1 MAIESAKEQKK
12 FKTKNVSE
20 SSNDYN
26 PKVTIYQLNQL
37 SGVSGT
43 TEYKC
48 PSCEKVKSQNL
59 CFPVP
64 ACDTIINPLQF
75 GRKRV

>member
-1 MAIESAKEQKK
+1 MSYHFAMGAIN
-12 FKTKNVSE
+12 KTTNKYEYPRIANKC
-20 SSNDYN
+20 N
-26 PKVTIYQLNQL
+26 K
-37 SGVSGT
+37 
-43 TEYKC
+43 YKC
-48 PSCEKVKSQNL
+48 PSCEKVKSKDL